1 MKQFSIP
8 HKITFLLAFLFIPFF
23 SCSLKTSEQNE
34 NEDENKTKELANIEA
49 ESLVTFMVNELM
61 KLPSMP
67 PGISLAI
74 SSNNNIIFSKGF
86 GYTNLKTKKMVTP
99 ETQFRAGSL
108 SRLITITSLVKL
120 IEDGKLSFDDKLHEL
135 LPNYPKKKH
144 SFTIKQLASGLS
156 GMENYTAQ
164 DTFTQTNY
172 NSVDEALSVFSHVPL
187 AHKPG
192 EKYKYSIHSYTLLSK
207 VIEKVS
213 NQTFIDALNQDIFS
227 PLSMNATGIE
237 DLKNRSEQMTGLF
250 KLNEEEINKGYLMQ
264 IDTLKDYSY
273 SWAGA
278 GIISTPTDLLKLA
291 NSYTNGFIKKEEL
304 NTVFEIQKLNSGD
317 TIRETIG
324 WDKNWDMDDRKVF
337 EQDGSAE
344 GTRNIVS
351 VFPYEKLSIALM
363 TNAFRLWAVEE
374 TAHTLAI
381 PFLIKPSPQKQ
392 PKGVYKLKID
402 EDVRGE
408 WIKRDGYI
416 VLNGENDRL
425 VIDPDTQNQEIFK
438 LIYLNR
444 QNKYALIH
452 PDGILYSEINL
463 NEGSIN
469 GKVMY
474 YRGPNLHKTS
484 TEPPYLKF
492 TSIK

>member
-1 MKQFSIP
+1 MKQIYSSP
-8 HKITFLLAFLFIPFF
+8 KIIIALVFVLTLNLN
-23 SCSLKTSEQNE
+23 CSSKKSDSKEK
-34 NEDENKTKELANIEA
+34 NEDVKNVKSDNSDSEA
-49 ESLVTFMVNELM
+49 LVNYMIHELM

-74 SSNNNIIFSKGF
+74 SSNNNIIYSKGF

-120 IEDGKLSFDDKLHEL
+120 VQDGALSFNDTLHKL
-135 LPNYPKKKH
+135 LPNYPQKKY

-156 GMENYTAQ
+156 GMENYTNQ
-164 DTFTQTNY
+164 DTFTQTSY

-187 AHKPG
+187 AYKPG
-192 EKYKYSIHSYTLLSK
+192 EKYNYSIHGYTLLSK

-213 NQTFIDALNQDIFS
+213 NQSFIDVLNQDIFA
-227 PLSMNATGIE
+227 PLSMNSTGIE
-237 DLKNRSEQMTGLF
+237 DLKNRPKQMTSLY
-250 KLNEEEINKGYLMQ
+250 KLNKEDINKGYLTQ

-304 NTVFEIQKLNSGD
+304 LTIFETQKLNSGD

-324 WDKNWDMDDRKVF
+324 WDKNWDMDNRKVF

-344 GTRNIVS
+344 GTRNIIS
-351 VFPYEKLSIALM
+351 VFPDEKLSIALM

-381 PFLIKPSPQKQ
+381 PFLTKPSPQKQ
-392 PKGVYKLKID
+392 PKGIFKLKID

-408 WIKRDGYI
+408 WIKRNGYI

-425 VIDPDTQNQEIFK
+425 VINPDTPNQEVFK

-463 NEGSIN
+463 NEGSIT

-492 TSIK
+492 TSLK

>member
-1 MKQFSIP
+1 MKQLGIP
-8 HKITFLLAFLFIPFF
+8 SKTIFTTFFLLLAIS
-23 SCSLKTSEQNE
+23 SCSVKTSELS
-34 NEDENKTKELANIEA
+34 ENKEASKAKESENKEA
-49 ESLVTFMVNELM
+49 LNLITYMMNELI
-61 KLPSMP
+61 KQPAMP
-67 PGISLAI
+67 PGISLAL
-74 SSNNNIIFSKGF
+74 SSNSKIIYSKGF
-86 GYTNLKTKKMVTP
+86 GYTNLRTKQSVTP

-108 SRLITITSLVKL
+108 SRLITITSLAKL
-120 IEDGKLSFDDKLHEL
+120 IEQGKISFDDTLHTI
-135 LPNYPKKKH
+135 LPDYPHKKYA
-144 SFTIKQLASGLS
+144 FTIKQLASGLS
-156 GMENYTAQ
+156 GMDNYTEQ
-164 DTFTQTNY
+164 DKFMQSNY
-172 NSVDEALSVFSHVPL
+172 YSVDEALSVFSHVPL

-207 VIEKVS
+207 VLEKVS
-213 NQTFIDALNQDIFS
+213 NQSFIDVLNQDIFS
-227 PLSMNATGIE
+227 PLSMNSTSIE

-250 KLNEEEINKGYLMQ
+250 KLNEEDINKGYLTQ

-304 NTVFEIQKLNSGD
+304 HTVFEIQKLNSGD

-344 GTRNIVS
+344 GARNIVS
-351 VFPYEKLSIALM
+351 VFPDSNLSIALM
-363 TNAFRLWAVEE
+363 TNAFRLWAIEE

-381 PFLIKPSPQKQ
+381 PFLTDPAPQQQ
-392 PKGVYKLKID
+392 PKGIFKLEID

-408 WIKRDGYI
+408 WIRRDGYI
-416 VLNGENDRL
+416 VLDGENDRL

-444 QNKYALIH
+444 KNKYALIH
-452 PDGILYSEINL
+452 PDGILYSEISL
-463 NEGSIN
+463 NEVSIT

-492 TSIK
+492 TSLK

>member
-1 MKQFSIP
+1 MKRIYRSPKTIIALVFI
-8 HKITFLLAFLFIPFF
+8 LALNL
-23 SCSLKTSEQNE
+23 SCSLKTSDSKEK
-34 NEDENKTKELANIEA
+34 NEDFKNVKSDNPEA
-49 ESLVTFMVNELM
+49 EALVNYMVNELM

-67 PGISLAI
+67 HGISLAI

-156 GMENYTAQ
+156 GMENYTDQ
-164 DTFTQTNY
+164 DTFTQTSY

-192 EKYKYSIHSYTLLSK
+192 EKYNYSIHSYTLLSK

-213 NQTFIDALNQDIFS
+213 NQSFIDALNQDIFS
-227 PLSMNATGIE
+227 PLSMNSTGIE

-250 KLNEEEINKGYLMQ
+250 KLNEEDINKGYLTQ

-304 NTVFEIQKLNSGD
+304 HTVFEIQKLNSGD

-351 VFPYEKLSIALM
+351 VFPDEKLSIALM
-363 TNAFRLWAVEE
+363 TNAFRLWAIEE

-381 PFLIKPSPQKQ
+381 PFLTKPSPQKQ
-392 PKGVYKLKID
+392 PKGIFKLEVD

-416 VLNGENDRL
+416 VLDGENDRL

-463 NEGSIN
+463 NEGSIT

-492 TSIK
+492 VSLK

>member
-1 MKQFSIP
+1 MKRIYRSPKTIIALVFI
-8 HKITFLLAFLFIPFF
+8 LALNL
-23 SCSLKTSEQNE
+23 SCSLKTSDSKEK
-34 NEDENKTKELANIEA
+34 NEDFKNVKSDNPEA
-49 ESLVTFMVNELM
+49 EALVNYMVNELM

-120 IEDGKLSFDDKLHEL
+120 IEDGVLSFNDTLHKL
-135 LPNYPKKKH
+135 LPNYPQKKY
-144 SFTIKQLASGLS
+144 SFTVKQLASGLS
-156 GMENYTAQ
+156 GMENYTDQ
-164 DTFTQTNY
+164 DTFTQTSY
-172 NSVDEALSVFSHVPL
+172 NSVDEALGVFSHVPL

-192 EKYKYSIHSYTLLSK
+192 EEYNYSIHSYTLLSK
-207 VIEKVS
+207 VIEKIS
-213 NQTFIDALNQDIFS
+213 NESFIDVLNQDIFS

-237 DLKNRSEQMTGLF
+237 DLKDSPEQMTGLF
-250 KLNEEEINKGYLMQ
+250 KLNEEGINKGYLTQ
-264 IDTLKDYSY
+264 IETLKDYSY

-278 GIISTPTDLLKLA
+278 GIVSTPTDLLKLA
-291 NSYTNGFIKKEEL
+291 NSYINGFIKKEVL
-304 NTVFEIQKLNSGD
+304 LTIFEIQKLNSGD

-344 GTRNIVS
+344 GARNIVS
-351 VFPYEKLSIALM
+351 VFPDEKLSIALM
-363 TNAFRLWAVEE
+363 TNAFRLWAIEE

-381 PFLIKPSPQKQ
+381 PFLTKPSPQKQ
-392 PKGVYKLKID
+392 PKGIFKLEID

-416 VLNGENDRL
+416 VLDGENDRL
-425 VIDPDTQNQEIFK
+425 VIGSGTQNQEIFK

-444 QNKYALIH
+444 KNKYALIH

-463 NEGSIN
+463 NEGSIT

-474 YRGPNLHKTS
+474 YRGPNLHKPS

-492 TSIK
+492 TNLK